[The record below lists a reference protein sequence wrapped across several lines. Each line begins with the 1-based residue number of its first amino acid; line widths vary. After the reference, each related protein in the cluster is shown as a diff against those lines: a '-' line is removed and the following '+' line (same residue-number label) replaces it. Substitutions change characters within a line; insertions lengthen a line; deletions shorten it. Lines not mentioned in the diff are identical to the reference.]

1 MPSSAI
7 LELVARGVQDIY
19 LIGNPQITFFKSVFK
34 RFTNFSIESVQTNM
48 DGDPDFGNKI
58 TITIPRKGDLLS
70 GMMLEFDLPSLSTS
84 TTFSGSSSIA
94 TGSVK
99 YVDNIGHALIEYAD
113 IKIGGTLIDRHYG
126 EWMDIWTELTD
137 NTSQKEGL
145 DIMLGRTGELSNT
158 SGGTVY
164 IPMRYWFCRNI
175 GLALPLIALQYHD
188 VDFEVKLRPLASV
201 TTLGEFA
208 YYTATGTSGS
218 TSLNLV
224 KPDTENTPNLDTDV
238 QGKII
243 VTSDGTEYFVS
254 QSSTVSGIGTSASPY
269 VITLNS
275 ALSSSLSSDE
285 IYIKPN
291 GELASTPSITD
302 TRLFLDYVYLDTYE
316 KKEFALAK
324 HRYLIEQVQYSG
336 EEGLA
341 SGIINKKQKLN
352 FNLPIKELFWTIQL
366 TSTSRNNDL
375 FNYSNTVAE
384 GIVQGNLMNKCTI
397 LYNGLERFDERNA
410 DYFRIVQP
418 YQYHTRVP
426 NKYFY
431 IYSFSINPEEFQ
443 PSGCSNFSKI
453 DVVDL
458 DLTMVSGN
466 PATNLKVY
474 ALNYNILRIF
484 NGMGGVVFTN

>member
-1 MPSSAI
+1 M
-7 LELVARGVQDIY
+7 
-19 LIGNPQITFFKSVFK
+19 K
-34 RFTNFSIESVQTNM
+34 
-48 DGDPDFGNKI
+48 
-58 TITIPRKGDLLS
+58 
-70 GMMLEFDLPSLSTS
+70 
-84 TTFSGSSSIA
+84 
-94 TGSVK
+94 
-99 YVDNIGHALIEYAD
+99 
-113 IKIGGTLIDRHYG
+113 
-126 EWMDIWTELTD
+126 
-137 NTSQKEGL
+137 
-145 DIMLGRTGELSNT
+145 
-158 SGGTVY
+158 
-164 IPMRYWFCRNI
+164 
-175 GLALPLIALQYHD
+175 
-188 VDFEVKLRPLASV
+188 
-201 TTLGEFA
+201 
-208 YYTATGTSGS
+208 
-218 TSLNLV
+218 
-224 KPDTENTPNLDTDV
+224 
-238 QGKII
+238 
-243 VTSDGTEYFVS
+243 
-254 QSSTVSGIGTSASPY
+254 
-269 VITLNS
+269 
-275 ALSSSLSSDE
+275 
-285 IYIKPN
+285 
-291 GELASTPSITD
+291 
-302 TRLFLDYVYLDTYE
+302 

-453 DVVDL
+453 DVVYL